1 MAGKPSSSTIRSN
14 RRADTVASYRAA
26 AHADKA
32 NAAHVAAEQAA
43 INERNSNDYE
53 ARLAAARFV
62 AQRRRARAPGAAAD
76 PGRRAAAAMPRLS
89 APTGGAAQDA
99 GHDRLPHSDALTAT
113 EQAIQLD
120 ELINWVKAQAN
131 IDPNGKGN

>member
-1 MAGKPSSSTIRSN
+1 
-14 RRADTVASYRAA
+14 
-26 AHADKA
+26 
-32 NAAHVAAEQAA
+32 
-43 INERNSNDYE
+43 
-53 ARLAAARFV
+53 
-62 AQRRRARAPGAAAD
+62 
-76 PGRRAAAAMPRLS
+76 MPRLS